1 MSHEEECDSEAHQHL
16 QDGFLY
22 KLDKLYMFKGERLQL
37 IKENHSSKVVSYLV
51 MGNNSQLV
59 EVCDWPKMQ
68 YGTQFINE
76 CMLFCT
82 NKPSKGK
89 QGLQHPLHVPT
100 RTWESISKDFAVGLS
115 RTMKGHEYLF
125 VVVGIFSNMCILFP
139 CKKVIMRKD
148 ATIMFFERDLMHF
161 GILGASFWTQILDF
175 SMHVGQLSDTIFLS
189 SFWTTLYIQ
198 HSYNIKVHTSISKSP
213 LETFFGY
220 FPPSP
225 LDLIYGQ
232 HGREKEDTTREVLKD
247 KRFNDKIRQTHFQLH
262 DKLKKSREKYKA
274 KHDQY
279 KIQNTFMV
287 GD

>member
-89 QGLQHPLHVPT
+89 QGL
-100 RTWESISKDFAVGLS
+100 
-115 RTMKGHEYLF
+115 
-125 VVVGIFSNMCILFP
+125 
-139 CKKVIMRKD
+139 
-148 ATIMFFERDLMHF
+148 
-161 GILGASFWTQILDF
+161 
-175 SMHVGQLSDTIFLS
+175 
-189 SFWTTLYIQ
+189 
-198 HSYNIKVHTSISKSP
+198 
-213 LETFFGY
+213 
-220 FPPSP
+220 
-225 LDLIYGQ
+225 
-232 HGREKEDTTREVLKD
+232 
-247 KRFNDKIRQTHFQLH
+247 
-262 DKLKKSREKYKA
+262 
-274 KHDQY
+274 
-279 KIQNTFMV
+279 
-287 GD
+287 